1 MFINQHDQQNTFLEC
16 IKLFLT
22 WSTNSEPNYLA
33 EKSHCVT
40 FLLRNSR
47 TRDAAITSVYEGSI
61 FASQT
66 FNSWRRQQAPAM
78 SMWFLFLNHKLVG
91 ARHIETF
98 QSSNTTLARFSDPR
112 RCPSYSLP
120 YQFPSKCDSDSQMRW
135 WGGRR
140 GYNLGDGHFQHIYR
154 KKKKSI
160 KISTLLKGDDS
171 DADALRYMSIFF
183 FKTGIAAYKLCS
195 FWHPKERKMF
205 I

>member
-1 MFINQHDQQNTFLEC
+1 MFINQHDQQNTFLKC

-33 EKSHCVT
+33 EKNHCVT

-98 QSSNTTLARFSDPR
+98 QSSNTTLARFSIRGGAHLIRYPTNFQASAIR
-112 RCPSYSLP
+112 IR
-120 YQFPSKCDSDSQMRW
+120 KC
-135 WGGRR
+135 
-140 GYNLGDGHFQHIYR
+140 GDGMGGGVIIWAMDIS
-154 KKKKSI
+154 SI
-160 KISTLLKGDDS
+160 SIGKRRNLLRFP
-171 DADALRYMSIFF
+171 LY
-183 FKTGIAAYKLCS
+183 
-195 FWHPKERKMF
+195 
-205 I
+205 

>member
-1 MFINQHDQQNTFLEC
+1 MNWMFINQHDQQNTFLKC

-140 GYNLGDGHFQHIYR
+140 GYLGDGHF
-154 KKKKSI
+154 
-160 KISTLLKGDDS
+160 
-171 DADALRYMSIFF
+171 
-183 FKTGIAAYKLCS
+183 
-195 FWHPKERKMF
+195 
-205 I
+205 

>member
-1 MFINQHDQQNTFLEC
+1 MKDPFL
-16 IKLFLT
+16 
-22 WSTNSEPNYLA
+22 
-33 EKSHCVT
+33 H
-40 FLLRNSR
+40 LRHLILEDDNR
-47 TRDAAITSVYEGSI
+47 LPRCLCNI
-61 FASQT
+61 
-66 FNSWRRQQAPAM
+66 
-78 SMWFLFLNHKLVG
+78 LFLNHKLVG

-135 WGGRR
+135 WGGRK

-154 KKKKSI
+154 KKKKFI

-183 FKTGIAAYKLCS
+183 SKRAS
-195 FWHPKERKMF
+195 PHM
-205 I
+205 

>member
-1 MFINQHDQQNTFLEC
+1 MFINQHDQQNTFLKC

-98 QSSNTTLARFSDPR
+98 QSSNTALSRDFPIRDGAHLIRYPTNFQASAIRIRKCVDGVEGGVIWAMDISSIGKGRNLLRFPL
-112 RCPSYSLP
+112 Y
-120 YQFPSKCDSDSQMRW
+120 
-135 WGGRR
+135 
-140 GYNLGDGHFQHIYR
+140 
-154 KKKKSI
+154 
-160 KISTLLKGDDS
+160 
-171 DADALRYMSIFF
+171 
-183 FKTGIAAYKLCS
+183 
-195 FWHPKERKMF
+195 
-205 I
+205 